1 MIDRVLVG
9 SEERTH
15 PKDRVMPTNLA
26 TTDSK
31 PAMMYAGEVPWHR
44 LGTRLDSP
52 ATAREAIVASGLDY
66 RVAIRPLVTLEGTDA
81 PQRKGVV
88 RGDTGDVLGVVGN
101 SYVPVQNHQAF
112 GFLDAVV
119 ADRGLRYH
127 TAGALGKG
135 ERIWMLAR
143 LPGSIR
149 AGSSDDLVDKFLLL
163 SNTHDGTTALRVFFT
178 PIRVVCQNTLNLAE
192 RNAGRQ
198 GIAIMHKGD
207 LHAKIQEAQRVLG
220 LATRFY
226 DDAAGRIDLLASHQP
241 TVDQLKG
248 YFEAVYPDPIDA
260 EPTRARNTRDTLTR
274 LFETGIGLD
283 IPGVRGTTWAAYNA
297 VTEWVDHHRPTRA
310 RHAAVRASRRLESSW
325 FGSGA
330 KLKAKAWSLAVE
342 MALGT

>member
-1 MIDRVLVG
+1 
-9 SEERTH
+9 
-15 PKDRVMPTNLA
+15 MPANLA

-66 RVAIRPLVTLEGTDA
+66 RVAIKPLVTLEGTDV
-81 PQRKGVV
+81 PQRKAVV
-88 RGDTGDVLGVVGN
+88 RHDTGDVLGVVGN

-119 ADRGLRYH
+119 ADEGLRYH

-149 AGSSDDLVDKFLLL
+149 VGNSDDLVDKFLLL

-192 RNAGRQ
+192 RNAGQQ
-198 GIAIMHKGD
+198 GIAIMHVSRRSKPASDRRVMSGHLPGAIRPTGHPTALPPEESCDGECVEDGD
-207 LHAKIQEAQRVLG
+207 YRGDSFVAIGRTVLP
-220 LATRFY
+220 R
-226 DDAAGRIDLLASHQP
+226 D
-241 TVDQLKG
+241 
-248 YFEAVYPDPIDA
+248 
-260 EPTRARNTRDTLTR
+260 RA
-274 LFETGIGLD
+274 
-283 IPGVRGTTWAAYNA
+283 TTW
-297 VTEWVDHHRPTRA
+297 DPSGDGGS
-310 RHAAVRASRRLESSW
+310 SRS
-325 FGSGA
+325 
-330 KLKAKAWSLAVE
+330 AWA
-342 MALGT
+342 